1 MKKALPVLVLVLAAL
16 ALAACGSDNGTT
28 TEAETE
34 ASSGAA
40 AGESEAG
47 ESEAGESEAGESE
60 AGEESGGAASTVEI
74 EADPGGGIAYT
85 QKEVKAKA
93 GNVTIE
99 FNNPQPLGHDVDVE
113 GEGGESLGKTEI
125 ITEGSSTVTLEGLE
139 PGKYT
144 FFCSVPGHREAGM
157 EGTLTVE

>member
-1 MKKALPVLVLVLAAL
+1 MKKALPLLVLSFAVF

-34 ASSGAA
+34 ESSGAA

-47 ESEAGESEAGESE
+47 GEAAGGE
-60 AGEESGGAASTVEI
+60 GGGSTVEL
-74 EADPGGGIAYT
+74 EADPGGTLAYT
-85 QKEVKAKA
+85 TEEVTAKA
-93 GNVTIE
+93 GDVTVD
-99 FNNPQPLGHDVDVE
+99 FSNPQPLGHDVDVE
-113 GEGGESLGKTEI
+113 TEGGEEVGKTEI
-125 ITEGSSTVTLEGLE
+125 VTEGSASVALKGLK